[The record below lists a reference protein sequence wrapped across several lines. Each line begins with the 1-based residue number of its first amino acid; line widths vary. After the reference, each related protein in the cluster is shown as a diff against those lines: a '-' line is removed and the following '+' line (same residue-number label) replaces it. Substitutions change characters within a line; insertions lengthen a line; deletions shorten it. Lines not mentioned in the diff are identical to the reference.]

1 MNTKKIKDLNPAGR
15 KPYGV
20 YSRFDEFFN
29 LLLNQVKIVFKDT
42 QKEINYA
49 EEDFVKK
56 CLFDNGS
63 VGYDCITKSFYLV
76 AGQGVNKYGDP
87 TTLILITANGI
98 QLTRPAFYEPSSI
111 GAYKIN
117 ALPTDMTMSGL
128 IREVTD
134 FMTNC
139 DVAMRQNLEACKT
152 PYIVVCKNKDLQL
165 SFEQA
170 IEQKQKGQAVVLVSE
185 ELGEGLK
192 SVDISVDFLAKEFAE
207 VRDTERDTLLTKL
220 GIMTANT
227 DKKERVQSAEVNANI
242 GQASDY
248 IYMLIDTFNK
258 QCESYGLN
266 YEMQFNGSL
275 EEIYLNDNED
285 ENGKIID
292 VDVNDVEKGNNVNA

>member
-1 MNTKKIKDLNPAGR
+1 MNFKKIKDLNPVGR

-29 LLLNQVKIVFKDT
+29 LLLNSVKIVYKDT
-42 QKEINYA
+42 QKEINFA

-63 VGYDCITKSFYLV
+63 VGYDLITKQFYMV
-76 AGQGVNKYGDP
+76 AGEGVNKYGDP
-87 TTLILITANGI
+87 KSLILTTADGKVFS
-98 QLTRPAFYEPSSI
+98 RPAFYEPSSI

-117 ALPTDMTMSGL
+117 ALPTHMTMSGL
-128 IREVTD
+128 IKEVTD
-134 FMTNC
+134 FMENC
-139 DVAMRQNLEACKT
+139 DVAIRQNLEACKT
-152 PYIVVCKNKDLQL
+152 PYIVICKNKDLQL
-165 SFEQA
+165 SLQHA
-170 IEQKQKGQAVVLVSE
+170 IEEKQKGQAVILVSE
-185 ELGEGLK
+185 ELGDGLK
-192 SVDISVDFLAKEFAE
+192 SVDIGVDFLCKEFME
-207 VRDTERDTLLTKL
+207 VRDTEVDKLLTKL

-248 IYMLIDTFNK
+248 IYLLIDTFNK
-258 QCESYGLN
+258 QTESYGLN

-275 EEIYLNDNED
+275 EEIYLTDNE
-285 ENGKIID
+285 ENENEIID